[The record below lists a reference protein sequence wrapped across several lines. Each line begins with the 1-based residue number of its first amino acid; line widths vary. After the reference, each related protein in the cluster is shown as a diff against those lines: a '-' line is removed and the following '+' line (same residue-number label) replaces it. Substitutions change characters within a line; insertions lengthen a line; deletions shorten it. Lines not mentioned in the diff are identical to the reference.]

1 MRYEEVVIGVA
12 TVNTGMEFSMWNI
25 IEKTWQ
31 QKRCFAMG
39 YQNFLIA
46 GMKMGRFQKKPEDF
60 NWNYVAKQSRSNS

>member
-1 MRYEEVVIGVA
+1 
-12 TVNTGMEFSMWNI
+12 
-25 IEKTWQ
+25 
-31 QKRCFAMG
+31 MG